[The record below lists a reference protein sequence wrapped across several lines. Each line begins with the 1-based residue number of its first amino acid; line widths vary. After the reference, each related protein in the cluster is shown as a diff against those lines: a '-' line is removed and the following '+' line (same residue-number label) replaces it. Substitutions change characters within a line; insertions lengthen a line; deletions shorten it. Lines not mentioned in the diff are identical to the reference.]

1 MNNSNNQAIQSETP
15 KFVKGN
21 LKISEVAQA
30 LHMDQQT
37 VRLMLQQGIVP
48 WGCAYKRTPK
58 SRQFSYLISPKR
70 FFEET
75 GVMIGGETVD

>member
-75 GVMIGGETVD
+75 GVMIGGETDD

>member
-75 GVMIGGETVD
+75 GVLIGGADID

>member
-1 MNNSNNQAIQSETP
+1 MNNSSNQTIQSENP
-15 KFVKGN
+15 KFTKAN

-37 VRLMLQQGIVP
+37 VRLMLQQGVVS
-48 WGCAYKRTPK
+48 WGCAYKRTPT

-75 GVMIGGETVD
+75 GVLIGGANND

>member
-1 MNNSNNQAIQSETP
+1 M
-15 KFVKGN
+15 KFERAN
-21 LKISEVAQA
+21 LSVAEVAA
-30 LHMDQQT
+30 AMHTDPQT
-37 VRLMLQQGIVP
+37 IRLMLQQGIVP

-75 GVMIGGETVD
+75 GVLIGGADIDQ